1 MKKELASFFL
11 LLLFFHFS
19 FAGIDTFSNP
29 KPSGINL
36 TGADGITLTG
46 ADGMTL
52 AGSSGITLTGADGTR
67 YYADSVAVNHPNG
80 ITLTG
85 ADGITLTG
93 ADGLQLIGEDGITL
107 TGADGITLTGADA
120 VALAGANSVT
130 GFGPN
135 GVVFELIRPAGIT
148 LTGADGI
155 TLTGADGIT
164 ILGIR
169 GEIVY
174 SGLQS
179 VDPSLSNILDNL
191 TDDSNV
197 NAVIIF
203 RKALTSSDLEALRSI
218 GILGGTRF
226 RRLPFVYV
234 TATKRQL
241 RAVAQLPQI
250 RSIYGNRT
258 LDLDSDPY
266 FNLTQVQR
274 IADDSFLRNANDG
287 MPVTGRGVTVAVL
300 DTGIN
305 GNHPDVAGRMT
316 QNLKLVDLQ
325 SVPVGF
331 SYPKPL
337 KDLSTSDLAAG
348 HGTFVGGIVAG
359 TGIAS
364 RGKFAGV
371 APGAKLLGMSAGELS
386 LINVLSGFDYILD
399 KGSAY
404 NVRVVNCSFSAD
416 VSFDPHD
423 PVNIATKMLTKA
435 GVNVVVSAGNN
446 AVNPYAMA
454 PWVISVGATDRYG
467 DLATF
472 SARGN
477 TSDKADFPTLVAPGV
492 NVAGLRSVV
501 STTSLTGLLLGTDA
515 SRLNKSELPYYTTGS
530 GTSFSA
536 PQVSGAIAL
545 MLEAN
550 PDLSPKEVKTILIRT
565 ATPLTKYHDYEVGAG
580 MLNTYAAVT
589 NAAF

>member
-1 MKKELASFFL
+1 MKKELASFFF
-11 LLLFFHFS
+11 LLLFTHVIL
-19 FAGIDTFSNP
+19 AGAGTFSYP
-29 KPSGINL
+29 RTSGVTL

-52 AGSSGITLTGADGTR
+52 AGPSGITLTGADGTR
-67 YYADSVAVNHPNG
+67 YYADSVTVDRPDGITLTGADGITLMGADGLQFIGDDG

-93 ADGLQLIGEDGITL
+93 ADGITL
-107 TGADGITLTGADA
+107 TGADSITGI
-120 VALAGANSVT
+120 
-130 GFGPN
+130 GPN
-135 GVVFELIRPAGIT
+135 GVLFELSRPTGIT

-164 ILGIR
+164 IVGIQ
-169 GEIVY
+169 GGLDFI
-174 SGLQS
+174 GLQS
-179 VDPSLSNILDNL
+179 IDPSLSNLLDNL

-197 NAVIIF
+197 NAVVVF
-203 RKALTSSDLEALRSI
+203 TAALTNADLKALRSI

-226 RRLPFVYV
+226 RKLPFVYV

-241 RAVAQLPQI
+241 RAVAALPQV

-274 IADDSFLRNANDG
+274 VAGDANLRSFNSG

-305 GNHPDVAGRMT
+305 GLHPDLAGRMS

-325 SVPVGF
+325 SVPAGF
-331 SYPKPL
+331 TYPLPL
-337 KDLSTSDLAAG
+337 KNLVTTDLVAG
-348 HGTFVGGIVAG
+348 HGSFVAGIVAG
-359 TGIAS
+359 TGTAS
-364 RGKFAGV
+364 RSKYAGV
-371 APGAKLLGMSAGELS
+371 APGAKLLGLSAGDLS
-386 LINVLSGFDYILD
+386 LIHVLSGFDYILD
-399 KGSAY
+399 KGGKL

-416 VSFDPHD
+416 VDYDPHD
-423 PVNIATKMLTKA
+423 PVNIATKMLTDA
-435 GVNVVVSAGNN
+435 GVSVVVSAGND

-477 TSDKADFPTLVAPGV
+477 PSDGADFPTLVAPAV
-492 NVAGLRSVV
+492 NVASIRSVI
-501 STTSLTGLLLGTDA
+501 STTSLTGLLLGADA
-515 SRLNKSELPYYTTGS
+515 SRLTRAELPYYTTGS

-536 PQVSGAIAL
+536 PQVSGAVAL
-545 MLEAN
+545 ILEAN
-550 PDLSPKEVKTILIRT
+550 PSLTPKEVKELLVRT
-565 ATPLTKYHDYEVGAG
+565 ATPLAKYYNYEVGAG

-589 NAAF
+589 NATY